1 MVEDSA
7 SLLRS
12 STCHWRKTRHGGRTL
27 RTIAACAP
35 TRDVQ
40 TIVGGHQRNKIS
52 TWHKYMRTQT
62 GYNSFMID
70 PRGQPKR
77 EGKHTMGAVTDESL
91 ALLGT
96 TQQSILGPTL
106 ASPGM
111 GFATMV
117 PKTLGIARPPSSAHA
132 ETPTLHALKLPHTPS
147 GLIKAQILTMAMR
160 VSNLEDSNT
169 GATGHVRRGAPR

>member
-132 ETPTLHALKLPHTPS
+132 GKTRATYNS
-147 GLIKAQILTMAMR
+147 VRVAQIASTVATALQLCPNTRWCSAPCGSMR
-160 VSNLEDSNT
+160 LGPV
-169 GATGHVRRGAPR
+169 